1 MKFSTAPRKGL
12 IMKDVYSNKIEQI
25 PESKYRDLLVI
36 ISNRRSS
43 DSAISR
49 RELAYRMN
57 MSDREVRELI
67 TRARKSRFPIIINH
81 NEGGYYLSNDI
92 NEIQEFRNREIHS
105 RINDLKAT
113 DDGMAEAIEFLK
125 EFSPDQITIDEVVGR

>member
-1 MKFSTAPRKGL
+1 
-12 IMKDVYSNKIEQI
+12 MKDIYSNKIEQI
-25 PESKYRDLLVI
+25 PESKYRDLLI
-36 ISNRRSS
+36 ILSNRRSS

-67 TRARKSRFPIIINH
+67 EKARKSRFPIIINH

-92 NEIQEFRNREIHS
+92 KEIEEFRRRELHS
-105 RINDLKAT
+105 RIYNLKET
-113 DDGMAEAIEFLK
+113 DEGMAGAIEYLK
-125 EFSPDQITIDEVVGR
+125 EFSNDQITIDEVVKC